1 MSAFHERFERS
12 QILSWNSAV
21 PMYGHFTLRVP
32 MAKKQP
38 ILDELR
44 LLNIT
49 RETLYPGL
57 DEAAAAVIQRHSDYR
72 NREP

>member
-1 MSAFHERFERS
+1 
-12 QILSWNSAV
+12 
-21 PMYGHFTLRVP
+21 